1 MVYNEFLETMKKQM
15 ELALGDGYSLTLRK
29 VQKNNSL
36 ILDGLCIE
44 KDGSPV
50 APSIYLNPFYEHYL
64 DGVSLETITKKL
76 LTAYHENSYPP
87 FLNQFALSDYASIP
101 SRIAFRLINAASNQS
116 LLKTMP
122 HIPWLDLAIVFYLY
136 IQENEDGIMT
146 AAIYDHHIKTWGI
159 TVDDLYHALPLK
171 HSQSFSSCLS
181 PACPV
186 FWSPSIPDT
195 CTSPIAARYSFLR
208 SYQ

>member
-50 APSIYLNPFYEHYL
+50 APSIYLNPFYQHYL

-76 LTAYHENSYPP
+76 LTPYHENSYPP
-87 FLNQFALSDYASIP
+87 FLNQFALSDYASIFFP
-101 SRIAFRLINAASNQS
+101 YCFPPDQCCFQPVSFKDHAPYS
-116 LLKTMP
+116 L
-122 HIPWLDLAIVFYLY
+122 A
-136 IQENEDGIMT
+136 G
-146 AAIYDHHIKTWGI
+146 
-159 TVDDLYHALPLK
+159 
-171 HSQSFSSCLS
+171 SCYCLLS
-181 PACPV
+181 VYPGK
-186 FWSPSIPDT
+186 
-195 CTSPIAARYSFLR
+195 
-208 SYQ
+208 